1 MVTTAT
7 HPGSASHTEL
17 LRRLKTLKIHP
28 SLSGLSLHLLHVSNH
43 QYSPSAYLNLARL
56 FASSPTVMLFPAN
69 LSNTLPSNLYNILTS
84 HHSHHAARKPL
95 LITDTATSPFSIPAL
110 TPILLPRNYQL
121 WCTERPFLS
130 SRTADWDDCL
140 WQLWL
145 EESGIGHANLTLSIG
160 LENPMFSAD
169 GPFAPNLH
177 VCDCL
182 IRRALFPTHRKKKQ
196 VRNRLGGRYRAEL
209 CELAIKRLD
218 TSRTS
223 KNGKRR
229 LHWVKSF
236 CRQVW
241 PIGSSCIQLIFRVV
255 RRKAQRRLVG
265 HSMLRYV

>member
-1 MVTTAT
+1 ILDPYLLFAVPRAGITACLWTTDEEVDHLVSWVSQWSGPISLVVTTAT

-182 IRRALFPTHRKKKQ
+182 IRRALFPTHRKKSRSAT
-196 VRNRLGGRYRAEL
+196 VWE
-209 CELAIKRLD
+209 ED
-218 TSRTS
+218 T
-223 KNGKRR
+223 G
-229 LHWVKSF
+229 L
-236 CRQVW
+236 
-241 PIGSSCIQLIFRVV
+241 SSASWL
-255 RRKAQRRLVG
+255 
-265 HSMLRYV
+265 